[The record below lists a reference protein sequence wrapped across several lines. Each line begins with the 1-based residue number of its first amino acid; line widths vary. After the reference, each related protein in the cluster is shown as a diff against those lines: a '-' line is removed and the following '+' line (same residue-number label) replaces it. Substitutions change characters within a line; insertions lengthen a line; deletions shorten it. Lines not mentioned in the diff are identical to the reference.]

1 MLSHH
6 TPGTI
11 RAPFA
16 QYSHGVVVPPDTHL
30 LFASG
35 QLGIAPDDRI
45 PEDVS
50 AQTELCFE
58 NIGKLL
64 HDAGMDFGDLV
75 RISAFVTD
83 RSFLADY
90 MKVRDRVIASPPPAS
105 TLMIV
110 TGFAREIFKVEVE
123 VVAARKIS
131 QENQP
136 GKPVSNKKISRG
148 SNIFLL

>member
-6 TPGTI
+6 TPATI

-35 QLGIAPDDRI
+35 QLGIAPDDAI
-45 PEDVS
+45 PEDVA
-50 AQTELCFE
+50 AQTALCFE

-64 HDAGMDFGDLV
+64 HDAGMDYCDLV

-83 RSFLADY
+83 RAYLPDY
-90 MKVRDRVIASPPPAS
+90 MKTRDRFIVSPPPAS

-110 TGFAREIFKVEVE
+110 AGFAREIFKVEVE
-123 VVAARKIS
+123 VVAA
-131 QENQP
+131 
-136 GKPVSNKKISRG
+136 KKFSK
-148 SNIFLL
+148 